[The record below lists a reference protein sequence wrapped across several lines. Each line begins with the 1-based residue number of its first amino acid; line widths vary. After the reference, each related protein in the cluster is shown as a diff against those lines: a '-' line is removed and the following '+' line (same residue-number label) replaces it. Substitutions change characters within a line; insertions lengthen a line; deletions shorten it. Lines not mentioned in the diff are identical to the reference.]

1 MRDESEKEVIH
12 RLEAFSDIVIGFG
25 LAQLGLSLTIPAHI
39 VDLFERTHGLSTI
52 GTFALTFLLVCSL
65 WWLHH
70 RLFRHLFVPTRWMIG
85 ANFAGLGGVLF
96 FAYAMQVI
104 LHVGFRDRYAFPLYM
119 GSYAY
124 ILLIFS
130 IIAWNGLYLRGAQLP
145 HEVHGKQ
152 VDFAVRLTL
161 FAMMAA
167 AMALVTWLAGA
178 SDSMLEFAM
187 FVFVLLVAVY
197 RMFRERIRAAI
208 RRPLNS

>member
-25 LAQLGLSLTIPAHI
+25 LAQLGLSLTIPAHVI
-39 VDLFERTHGLSTI
+39 DLFERTHGLSTI

-70 RLFRHLFVPTRWMIG
+70 RLFRHLFVPSRWMIG

-104 LHVGFRDRYAFPLYM
+104 LHVGLHDRYAFPLYM

-130 IIAWNGLYLRGAQLP
+130 LIAWNGLYVRGAHLP
-145 HEVHGKQ
+145 GEVHGKQ

-161 FAMMAA
+161 FAATFTVMAG
-167 AMALVTWLAGA
+167 VPWVAGA
-178 SDSMLEFAM
+178 SDSILELAM
-187 FVFVLLVAVY
+187 FCFVLAVAAY
-197 RMFRERIRAAI
+197 RVFRRRIRAAV
-208 RRPLNS
+208 RGPAAP